1 MTTAFEKRIR
11 KLSPLSDKALLGT
24 DGYFY
29 VFGEDITGCLYADG
43 QMSKKVSKEQVLRI
57 RRETPPSLDDDDY
70 YDYTEA
76 DLWKQNLNTKQN
88 IKELFE
94 KAARTYEIKYDEL
107 LAEFP
112 ITDVKRRALANRIID
127 EDATHFQIDCD
138 GKEIRAHCFDVR
150 STIGSSLLKQEELL
164 GANGLYLKA
173 GKIPFKFSVDATAWS
188 KLPKEGATAK
198 IYSNGIMRL
207 EYHDDAIRISIRD
220 QEIRRPHTAFY
231 SERMK
236 KRVLFLF
243 HPKKGTLVKEA

>member
-1 MTTAFEKRIR
+1 MTALGKRLK
-11 KLSPLSDKALLGT
+11 KLSPLSDKALLGS
-24 DGYFY
+24 DGKFY
-29 VFGEDITGCLYADG
+29 VFGEGITGCLYAEG
-43 QMSKKVSKEQVLRI
+43 HMSRKVPKEKVINIIQDSYANNEPINTRSNMLKLR
-57 RRETPPSLDDDDY
+57 D
-70 YDYTEA
+70 
-76 DLWKQNLNTKQN
+76 
-88 IKELFE
+88 
-94 KAARTYEIKYDEL
+94 KAAKTYQIKYDEL

-112 ITDVKRRALANRIID
+112 ISETKRKTLAKRIID
-127 EDATHFQIDCD
+127 EDATHFQIECD

-188 KLPKEGATAK
+188 KLPKEGSTAK

-231 SERMK
+231 SERMR

-243 HPKKGTLVKEA
+243 HPKKGTLVREDISNSSD

>member
-1 MTTAFEKRIR
+1 MTALGKRLK
-11 KLSPLSDKALLGT
+11 KLSPLSDKALLGS
-24 DGYFY
+24 DGKFY
-29 VFGEDITGCLYADG
+29 VFGEGITGCLYAEG
-43 QMSKKVSKEQVLRI
+43 HMSRKVPKEKVIKIIQDSYANNEPINTRSNMLKLR
-57 RRETPPSLDDDDY
+57 D
-70 YDYTEA
+70 
-76 DLWKQNLNTKQN
+76 
-88 IKELFE
+88 
-94 KAARTYEIKYDEL
+94 KAAKTYQIKYDEL

-112 ITDVKRRALANRIID
+112 ISETKRKTLAKRIID
-127 EDATHFQIDCD
+127 EDATHFQIECD

-198 IYSNGIMRL
+198 IYTNGIMRL

-231 SERMK
+231 SERLK
-236 KRVLFLF
+236 QRVLFLF
-243 HPKKGTLVKEA
+243 HPRKGTLVRENISNSSD

>member
-1 MTTAFEKRIR
+1 MTALGKRLK

-24 DGYFY
+24 DGKFY
-29 VFGEDITGCLYADG
+29 VFGEGISGCLYADG
-43 QMSKKVSKEQVLRI
+43 HMSRRVPKEKVVRI
-57 RRETPPSLDDDDY
+57 RNEELGSVEPV
-70 YDYTEA
+70 
-76 DLWKQNLNTKQN
+76 NTKAN

-94 KAARTYEIKYDEL
+94 KAAKTYQIKYEEL

-112 ITDVKRRALANRIID
+112 ISETKRKTLAKRIID
-127 EDATHFQIDCD
+127 EDATHFQIECD

-236 KRVLFLF
+236 KRILFLF
-243 HPKKGTLVKEA
+243 HPKKGTLVREDISNSSD